1 MLFLIFSLDADRYA
15 LEASEI
21 LEILPVPALKNL
33 PGTPAWVAGLAS
45 DAAGTFPV
53 IDMAALT
60 LSRPSHR
67 VLSTRLAL
75 LAYPHADGQPR
86 RLGVLIE
93 RATATL
99 RAEESDFEPLGIATP
114 EAPYLGPVLQTASG
128 MIQRVGIVDLLPD
141 WVCERLFAA
150 EAS

>member
-15 LEASEI
+15 LAAHEI
-21 LEILPVPALKNL
+21 LEILPVPALKAL
-33 PGTPAWVAGLAS
+33 PGTPEWIAGIAS
-45 DAAGTFPV
+45 DAEGTFPV

-60 LSRPSHR
+60 LARATRR

-75 LAYPHADGQPR
+75 VSFHLPNGTAR
-86 RLGVLIE
+86 RLGLLLE

-99 RAEESDFEPLGIATP
+99 RADENAFETLGITTP
-114 EAPYLGPVLQTASG
+114 EAPYLGPVMRTPDG
-128 MIQRVGIVDLLPD
+128 VIQRVGVADLLPR
-141 WVCERLFAA
+141 WVSDRLFA